1 MLQKAGSHSDLLHS
15 RRNASKAEEDHPF
28 GASPRASGDSI
39 SSAPVAATIIDGK
52 QVAADVRARVAK
64 DAAALRE
71 HTGHTPG
78 LVTILVGE
86 DPASQVYVRSK
97 VRACEEAGVAS
108 FHEPMPATST
118 QDEVLTMVERYNA
131 DDRVDGILV
140 QSPLPK
146 GLDFKQVLERI
157 DPGKDVDGFHPLN
170 MGRLVANQPG
180 LVACTPAGVM
190 ELLDATGVALEG
202 ADAVVVGRSDIV
214 GKPVALLLL
223 HRSATVTVCHS
234 RTRDLP
240 GVCRR
245 ADVLIAAVGRA
256 RMITAD
262 MVKPGATVIDVG
274 INRTDEGLAGDVDY
288 GPVAEVAGAI
298 TPVPG
303 GVGPMTIAML
313 LRNTVIAANALHS
326 A

>member
-1 MLQKAGSHSDLLHS
+1 M
-15 RRNASKAEEDHPF
+15 
-28 GASPRASGDSI
+28 
-39 SSAPVAATIIDGK
+39 ATIIDGK
-52 QVAADVRARVAK
+52 QVAGDVRARVAK

-71 HTGHTPG
+71 RTGHTPG

-86 DPASQVYVRSK
+86 DAASEVYVRNK
-97 VRACEEAGVAS
+97 IKACEEAGMAS
-108 FHEPMPATST
+108 FHEPMPATSS
-118 QDEVLTMVERYNA
+118 QDEVLAMVDRYNA

-157 DPGKDVDGFHPLN
+157 DPAKDVDGFHPLN
-170 MGRLVANQPG
+170 VGRLVANQPG

-190 ELLDATGVALEG
+190 ELLDTTGVALEG
-202 ADAVVVGRSDIV
+202 AEAVVVGRSDIV

-234 RTRDLP
+234 RTRDLAE
-240 GVCRR
+240 VTRR
-245 ADVLIAAVGRA
+245 ADVLIAAVGRP

-262 MVKPGATVIDVG
+262 MVRPGATVIDVG
-274 INRTDEGLAGDVDY
+274 VNRTDEGLVGDVDF
-288 GPVAEVAGAI
+288 GPVSGVAGAI

-313 LRNTVIAANALHS
+313 LRNTVVAAA
-326 A
+326 ARRDG

>member
-1 MLQKAGSHSDLLHS
+1 
-15 RRNASKAEEDHPF
+15 
-28 GASPRASGDSI
+28 
-39 SSAPVAATIIDGK
+39 VATIIDGK
-52 QVAADVRARVAK
+52 QVAAEVRRRVAA

-71 HTGHTPG
+71 RTGHVAG

-86 DPASQVYVRSK
+86 DPASQVYVNSK
-97 VRACEEAGVAS
+97 IRACEEAGMAS
-108 FHEPMPATST
+108 FHELMDASST
-118 QDEVLTMVERYNA
+118 QEQVLAMVERYNA

-140 QSPLPK
+140 QSPLPA

-170 MGRLVANQPG
+170 VGRLVAGRPG

-190 ELLDATGVALEG
+190 ELLDSTGIELEG

-240 GVCRR
+240 AVTRR
-245 ADVLIAAVGRA
+245 ADVLVAAVGRP

-274 INRTDEGLAGDVDY
+274 VNRTPDGLVGDVDFE
-288 GPVAEVAGAI
+288 GVSAVAGAI

-313 LRNTVIAANALHS
+313 LRNTVTAAAARHPQ
-326 A
+326 AA

>member
-1 MLQKAGSHSDLLHS
+1 M
-15 RRNASKAEEDHPF
+15 
-28 GASPRASGDSI
+28 
-39 SSAPVAATIIDGK
+39 ATIIDGK
-52 QVAADVRARVAK
+52 RVAAEVRAEVAV

-71 HTGHTPG
+71 RTGHTPG

-86 DPASQVYVRSK
+86 DPASHVYVRNK
-97 VRACEEAGVAS
+97 IKACEEAGMAS
-108 FHEPMPATST
+108 FHEPMAATST
-118 QDEVLTMVERYNA
+118 QAEVLAMVDRYNA

-157 DPGKDVDGFHPLN
+157 DPAKDVDGFHPLN
-170 MGRLVANQPG
+170 VGRLVAGQPG
-180 LVACTPAGVM
+180 LVSCTPAGVM
-190 ELLDATGVALEG
+190 VLLDRAGVALEG
-202 ADAVVVGRSDIV
+202 AEAVVVGRSDIV

-223 HRSATVTVCHS
+223 HRSATVTICHS
-234 RTRDLP
+234 RTRDL
-240 GVCRR
+240 GEVTRR
-245 ADVLIAAVGRA
+245 ADVLVAAVGRP
-256 RMITAD
+256 RMITGD

-274 INRTDEGLAGDVDY
+274 VNRTDDGLAGDVDFASVE
-288 GPVAEVAGAI
+288 PVAGAI

-313 LRNTVIAANALHS
+313 LRNTVIAANARRT

>member
-1 MLQKAGSHSDLLHS
+1 M
-15 RRNASKAEEDHPF
+15 
-28 GASPRASGDSI
+28 
-39 SSAPVAATIIDGK
+39 AAIIDGK
-52 QVAADVRARVAK
+52 AIAADVRAQVGR
-64 DAAALRE
+64 DAAALEAR
-71 HTGHTPG
+71 TGHRAG

-86 DPASQVYVRSK
+86 DPASEVYVRNK
-97 VRACEEAGVAS
+97 IAACREAGMES

-118 QDEVLTMVERYNA
+118 QREVLEMVDRMNA

-146 GLDFKQVLERI
+146 GLDFKEVLERI
-157 DPGKDVDGFHPLN
+157 DPAKDVDGFHPLN
-170 MGRLVANQPG
+170 VGRLVANQPG
-180 LVACTPAGVM
+180 MVACTPKGVM
-190 ELLDATGVALEG
+190 ELLDRTGVEIEG
-202 ADAVVVGRSDIV
+202 RNAVVVGRSDIV

-223 HRSATVTVCHS
+223 HRSATVTICHS

-240 GVCRR
+240 GVTR
-245 ADVLIAAVGRA
+245 AADILIAAVGRA
-256 RMITAD
+256 EMITGD

-274 INRTDEGLAGDVDY
+274 VNRTDDGLRGDVHFPSASD
-288 GPVAEVAGAI
+288 VAGAI

-313 LRNTVIAANALHS
+313 LRNTVDAATARRT

>member
-1 MLQKAGSHSDLLHS
+1 MG
-15 RRNASKAEEDHPF
+15 RR
-28 GASPRASGDSI
+28 SI
-39 SSAPVAATIIDGK
+39 SVSSAPVATIIDGK
-52 QVAADVRARVAK
+52 RVAAEVRARVAV
-64 DAAALRE
+64 DAAEVRE
-71 HTGHTPG
+71 RTGHVPG

-86 DPASQVYVRSK
+86 DPASQVYVRNK
-97 VRACEEAGVAS
+97 IKACEEAGMAS
-108 FHEPMPATST
+108 FHEPMPATSS
-118 QDEVLTMVERYNA
+118 QADVLAMVERYNA

-140 QSPLPK
+140 QSPLPA

-157 DPGKDVDGFHPLN
+157 DPAKDVDGFHPLN
-170 MGRLVANQPG
+170 VGRLVAGQPG

-190 ELLDATGVALEG
+190 ELLDSTGVELEG

-234 RTRDLP
+234 RTRDLAA
-240 GVCRR
+240 VTRR
-245 ADVLIAAVGRA
+245 ADVLVAAVGRP
-256 RMITAD
+256 RMITAE

-274 INRTDEGLAGDVDY
+274 INRTDAGLAGDVDFA
-288 GPVAEVAGAI
+288 GVEPVAGAI

-313 LRNTVIAANALHS
+313 LRNTVIAANGRLTA
-326 A
+326 